1 MDSNFKIMYAMVAM
15 LSVNIGDVAIITVKN
30 IDYLCI
36 IHNNSKSK
44 AINLLENYVLEDR
57 GYILKNIVLNFSL
70 FKAGFFYIFCSVYI
84 KWLIVWT
91 SISL

>member
-15 LSVNIGDVAIITVKN
+15 LSVNIGDVVIITIKN

-36 IHNNSKSK
+36 IHNNRKSK

-70 FKAGFFYIFCSVYI
+70 FKAVFFTFFVQYI
-84 KWLIVWT
+84 
-91 SISL
+91 